1 MIRLMSR
8 KILISVLIIIAAAI
22 IILFVKE
29 KNSGL
34 RQVCVKNTCFNA
46 EIAKTYFERGR
57 GLMFRKSLAEKSGM
71 LFVFE
76 KSDFYP
82 FWMKNTFIAL
92 DIIWISEDKKVVF
105 IYKNAQP
112 CVSGAICENINPQAP
127 ASYVLEINAGEA
139 DRAEISIGDSVS
151 FNPAP

>member
-1 MIRLMSR
+1 MSR
-8 KILISVLIIIAAAI
+8 KILISVLVIIAAAI
-22 IILFVKE
+22 IFLFVKE

-34 RQVCVKNTCFNA
+34 RQQVCVKNTCFNA
-46 EIAKTYFERGR
+46 EIAKNYFERGR

-76 KSDFYP
+76 KSGFYP
-82 FWMKNTFIAL
+82 FWMKNTLIAL
-92 DIIWISEDKKVVF
+92 DMIWISEDKKVVF

-112 CVSGAICENINPQAP
+112 CVSGAICENINPQAS

-139 DRAEISIGDSVS
+139 DKEGISIGDSVS